1 MIIATTGTLT
11 TGSTFLVYH
20 GPYGAIIPKMA
31 EDGYRA
37 VEMHIFDS
45 AEIDR
50 KELWDLLK
58 THGIVLTS
66 IGTGSVYDR
75 LHYSLGAGDPAVR
88 KAAIRHLEQHMI
100 TAEPD
105 HALVILGL
113 VAGRV
118 SDCGGN
124 LEEFQKYLTD
134 SLYRLDELAVHHD
147 VKLGFELMNR
157 FESDY
162 LTRIEEGVAFLKA
175 NTFQR
180 IGLHLDTVH
189 MNIEERNIGNA
200 IRSAKGYVSHVH
212 VADNDRWYPGHGHYD
227 FRETLQALNDIGYE
241 GALALETNCLPDERE
256 SAGKSLRYLS
266 EMLEE
271 LSE

>member
-20 GPYGAIIPKMA
+20 GPYGTTIPQMA
-31 EDGYRA
+31 EDGYRG

-58 THGIVLTS
+58 AHSMVLTS
-66 IGTGSVYDR
+66 IGTGSVYER

-88 KAAIRHLEQHMI
+88 KAAVRHLEQHMI

-118 SDCGGN
+118 SDCDGN
-124 LEEFQKYLTD
+124 LEDFKKYLTD
-134 SLYRLDELAVHHD
+134 SLHRLDELAVSHD

-157 FESDY
+157 FESDF

-175 NTFQR
+175 NSFRR

-189 MNIEERNIGNA
+189 MNIEEADIGEA

-227 FRETLQALNDIGYE
+227 FRETLQALKDIGYE

-256 SAGKSLRYLS
+256 SARRSLAFLS
-266 EMLEE
+266 GILEE
-271 LSE
+271 LT